1 VSLNQRLT
9 LFIKRGDVSKRPT
22 GKVTRSDVA
31 KAAGTSVA
39 VVSYVINNG
48 PRPVADATRLRVL
61 EAINQTGYRPNAVAR
76 ALASGSTKTFGLVVP
91 NISNPFVASMAHML
105 LQESLNHGHVMLLG
119 DAGDDRKREL
129 ELIQGLLN
137 RQIDGLFYN
146 SVDRHPY
153 IDVIKASGT
162 PLVMLDRVEAQ
173 PGVSMLRVNERQ
185 AAYQVTAH
193 LLSHDYQQVGIISG
207 PLEMLNA
214 QDRIQGWRDAM
225 EEKGL
230 VVDEDL
236 IFPASYSRQ
245 GGYEAALCMINRQ
258 CVPRALFASNEGQAM
273 GCLRALAEHG
283 IRVPADVALVCFN
296 GTEQSAFHIPS
307 LTTVRQP
314 LRDMAR
320 CAIRMLK
327 DWDGEEK
334 LEEFPHL
341 LEIGESCGCQPPGQ
355 S

>member
-1 VSLNQRLT
+1 MAKQ
-9 LFIKRGDVSKRPT
+9 PT

-31 KAAGTSVA
+31 KVAGTSVA
-39 VVSYVINNG
+39 VVSYVVNNG
-48 PRPVADATRLRVL
+48 PRPVADATRQRVL
-61 EAINQTGYRPNAVAR
+61 DAIKQTGYRPNAAAR
-76 ALASGSTKTFGLVVP
+76 ALASGNTKTFGLVVP

-137 RQIDGLFYN
+137 RQVDGLFYN

-162 PLVMLDRVEAQ
+162 PLVMLDRVEPQ
-173 PGVSMLRVNERQ
+173 PGVGMLRVNERQ
-185 AAYQVTAH
+185 AAYQVCAH
-193 LLSHDYQQVGIISG
+193 LLSHGYQRVGMISG
-207 PLEMLNA
+207 PKEMLNA
-214 QDRIQGWRDAM
+214 QDRVQGWRDAM

-230 VVDEDL
+230 RVDESL

-245 GGYEAALCMINRQ
+245 GGYDAGLRMLANNQ
-258 CVPRALFASNEGQAM
+258 VPRALFTSNEGQAI
-273 GCLRALAEHG
+273 GCIRAFAEQG
-283 IRVPADVALVCFN
+283 IRVPEDVALVCFN
-296 GTEQSAFHIPS
+296 GTDQSAFHVPT

-320 CAIRMLK
+320 SAIAMLK
-327 DWDGEEK
+327 NWDGEAK
-334 LEEFPHL
+334 LEEFPHQ
-341 LEIGESCGCQPPGQ
+341 LEIGESCGCQV
-355 S
+355 SVNLRRK